1 MKNENNQML
10 YKVAATFG
18 RFNIPHKGHVELIQ
32 QMLAHGEVAHVHV
45 STGAKNNSWNVRVM
59 MLRHMC
65 RYAGLDLDRVKFINS
80 PNAQDALVESIV
92 AAEFNEV
99 VLVLGSDQMDMAY
112 KFSDIYDV
120 SVVINR
126 RSGSSTG
133 VRHFLDCTNFFE
145 DAVNLYKG
153 DEFAAALAIVLRH
166 EETSNVKVGAA

>member
-45 STGAKNNSWNVRVM
+45 STGVKNNSWNVRVM

-65 RYAGLDLDRVKFINS
+65 RYAGVDLSRVKFINS
-80 PNAQDALVESIV
+80 PNAQDAINESII

-112 KFSDIYDV
+112 NFADIYDV

-126 RSGSSTG
+126 RSGSSTR
-133 VRHFLDCTNFFE
+133 VRHFLDCTEFFE
-145 DAVNLYKG
+145 DAVCLYKG
-153 DEFAAALAIVLRH
+153 DEYAAALALVLRH
-166 EETSNVKVGAA
+166 EETSNVKVGA